1 MAEPLLDMEGPAAPP
16 RKNGELVFEAPW
28 ESRAFGMTVA
38 LQARGLFAWDDFR
51 ASLIEEIRT
60 WEREAEGGGEAQSW
74 SYYAC
79 WLAALERLL
88 VKKGLCE
95 LAEIDEREAG
105 FRARVAG
112 HDH

>member
-1 MAEPLLDMEGPAAPP
+1 MAEPVLDIEGVAAPP

-28 ESRAFGMTVA
+28 ESRAFGLTVA

-51 ASLIEEIRT
+51 ERLIAEIST
-60 WEREAEGGGEAQSW
+60 WEREAQSRAPGRSW

-88 VKKGLCE
+88 LEKGLCHR
-95 LAEIDEREAG
+95 AEIDARAAR
-105 FRARVAG
+105 FRVRPAG